1 MRTFVCIEICDKVR
15 QNMSLLYGM
24 LSEAGAN
31 VRWVDE
37 ENVHL
42 TLLFLGEVNQRR
54 IAEVCA
60 AVGKIAAET
69 KDFRFSVEG
78 IGAFPE
84 KGTPRVVWCGVK
96 EHRGAL
102 EKLQSEIAEALRDY
116 VQKHDRKKFVPHLT
130 VGRVRG
136 PKNADALL
144 DIIHK
149 NRGQRFGMQN
159 AASIVVMM
167 SDLAPGGPC
176 YTPLGRWQLL

>member
-1 MRTFVCIEICDKVR
+1 
-15 QNMSLLYGM
+15 MSSLYGM

-37 ENVHL
+37 ENIHL
-42 TLLFLGEVNQRR
+42 TLQFLGEVDDRR
-54 IAEVCA
+54 IAEVCS
-60 AVGKIAAET
+60 AVEKIVAET

-84 KGTPRVVWCGVK
+84 KGAPRVLWCGVN

-102 EKLQSEIAEALRDY
+102 EKLQSQIAGALRDY

-130 VGRVRG
+130 IGRVRG
-136 PKNADALL
+136 PKNTDALL
-144 DIIHK
+144 ETIRK

-167 SDLAPGGPC
+167 SDLAPDGPC
-176 YTPLGRWQLL
+176 YTPLGRWRLL

>member
-15 QNMSLLYGM
+15 RNMSLLYGM

-31 VRWVDE
+31 VRWVNE
-37 ENVHL
+37 HNVHL
-42 TLLFLGEVNQRR
+42 TLQFLGEVHERR

-60 AVGKIAAET
+60 AVEKIARST

-78 IGAFPE
+78 IGAFPAE
-84 KGTPRVVWCGVK
+84 GVPRVLWCGVQ

-102 EKLQSEIAEALRDY
+102 EKLQAEISAALRDY
-116 VQKHDRKKFVPHLT
+116 VQKQDRKKFVPHLT
-130 VGRVRG
+130 IGRVRG
-136 PKNADALL
+136 PRNTDALL
-144 DIIHK
+144 EIIRK

-159 AASIVVMM
+159 AGSIVVMM
-167 SDLAPGGPC
+167 SDLTPDGLC